1 MAVDLSGVLVVAV
14 SSRALFRLEDENALF
29 DRLGLEAFHRYQRE
43 HEDLPLDKGDAFP
56 LVRALLQLNKTA
68 GLPLVEVVIVSK
80 NSPDTGMRILNSVEH
95 YGLDISRF
103 AFTGG
108 KPIAGYLPAYSADL
122 LLSKDLADVQAA
134 IDIGCPAAC
143 IYESASDLFL
153 TDDNEVRLAF
163 DADAVVFSE
172 ESEYIYKTE
181 GLEAFLKHEKDNQD
195 SPLNEGPFAKLLA
208 MIAAIQQ
215 RYGLEQCPIRIAIVT
230 ARNSPAEKRVIKTLR
245 HWGVSVN
252 EAFFLGGL
260 SKDKVLEQFRPHIF
274 FDDQDLHVASA
285 AKLVPS
291 GIVPYKSKSPLKQFL
306 ASKTNNNA
314 AS

>member
-14 SSRALFRLEDENALF
+14 SSRALFRLEDENSLF
-29 DRLGLEAFHRYQRE
+29 DLHGLEAFTQYQLE
-43 HEDLPLDKGDAFP
+43 LENTPLDKGDAFP
-56 LVRALLQLNKTA
+56 LVRALLNLNKA
-68 GLPLVEVVIVSK
+68 GDPPLVEVIIISK
-80 NSPDTGMRILNSVEH
+80 NSLDTGMRILNSVEH

-108 KPIAGYLPAYSADL
+108 KPTAGYLPAYSTDL
-122 LLSKDLADVQAA
+122 LLSKDLSDVQDA

-143 IYESASDLFL
+143 IYESSSDMF
-153 TDDNEVRLAF
+153 DNEDTEVRLAF

-172 ESEYIYKTE
+172 ESEYIYKTQ

-208 MIAAIQQ
+208 MIAAIQR
-215 RYGLEQCPIRIAIVT
+215 RYRVEQCPIRIAIVT

-245 HWGVSVN
+245 QWGVSVN

-260 SKDKVLEQFRPHIF
+260 PKDKVLEQFRPHIF

-306 ASKTNNNA
+306 ASIAK
-314 AS
+314 